1 MELTRRELLAGA
13 AALPLWRPGD
23 ARAAATPKQIKA
35 FCIDFN
41 WHHAR
46 GERAVFAK
54 PGRWA
59 DASPAE
65 HVNWYHDLGANTIQT
80 FCVSCN
86 GYAWYKGGFVPEQPG
101 LKHDF
106 LTETVRLG
114 HKKDMLVTGYFC
126 AGANSKW
133 GHDHP
138 GLSYGAPST
147 LHIPFTDPYLDYLC
161 RSMEDAI
168 RRTGLDGY
176 MVDWLWNP
184 NPELRKNG
192 WIDAEKKLF
201 SQLLAKPFPASG
213 TPSPE
218 DLLAYERKAIE
229 RCWTRIRETRDRTR
243 RDCILWLSV
252 SNLTDPTIAG
262 SLPLRETD
270 WVLNEAPNP
279 EYYERGR
286 KMAGAHTRVLQN
298 LVGWVQHDAKAFL
311 ADPKHRDRDFYGF
324 AEPRDNS
331 LPLPV
336 ADYLAKPVE
345 AFNGKDSIDVNDRN
359 IAALARFY
367 RGMPLDKVVPRS

>member
-1 MELTRRELLAGA
+1 M
-13 AALPLWRPGD
+13 
-23 ARAAATPKQIKA
+23 
-35 FCIDFN
+35 
-41 WHHAR
+41 
-46 GERAVFAK
+46 V
-54 PGRWA
+54 
-59 DASPAE
+59 
-65 HVNWYHDLGANTIQT
+65 V
-80 FCVSCN
+80 
-86 GYAWYKGGFVPEQPG
+86 
-101 LKHDF
+101 
-106 LTETVRLG
+106 
-114 HKKDMLVTGYFC
+114 
-126 AGANSKW
+126 
-133 GHDHP
+133 
-138 GLSYGAPST
+138 
-147 LHIPFTDPYLDYLC
+147 DPYLDYLC

-298 LVGWVQHDAKAFL
+298 LVGWVQHDAKHYL
-311 ADPKHRDRDFYGF
+311 ADPRNRNRDFYGF
-324 AEPRDNS
+324 AEPRDKS

-367 RGMPLDKVVPRS
+367 RGMPLDRVVRRS